1 MSTTDA
7 PTTKRLLVQQRPP
20 ADADDSDAGAMEAPA
35 AVRRSPLSRWWS
47 SFDAP
52 PTARQ
57 IPGTGVLALL
67 AALVGLAACIWTT
80 SNGSNLFYS
89 DAQSHLTIAR
99 RIVDSATPGL
109 DQLGSVWLPMPHLL
123 LVPFS
128 LITPLWSS
136 GWSACLVDIG
146 CLAVAASALYRIAA
160 RIGLRRA
167 GRLTAVVALL
177 ANPSLLYT
185 FTTALTEPV
194 LIAGILAC
202 VAGLARWAMVART
215 PSGGE
220 LAVFAGLPATVAMMS
235 RYEGWA
241 LVIAGAVFVLLV
253 EARKGHG
260 LRRGASRAACFVS
273 VPALSAIWWFSYNW
287 VSFGDP
293 LEFMRG
299 QYSAHAQQQ
308 VLLDNGLLPTKGNL
322 GISLSSYNWAV
333 IETAGAVVLIAA
345 LFGLVVLL
353 RRELLSTTT
362 MLAALLAV
370 SYFFSIVS
378 LYLGQ
383 TAINNDHTN
392 PPNWWNDRF
401 ALSVCPLLALLVGV
415 LADRRGRRPV
425 RWAVPAVILVAII
438 GQNIWWAQDL
448 PGRSA
453 IVAEAARSQRD
464 TAGAMQ
470 AAEFLAAHYVG
481 GSVLLDESA
490 RGNEVL
496 PVLGIPLQ
504 QVIMRA
510 SGAPFVE
517 AVSDPAAHAE
527 WIFANIAGLGVGLD
541 SGPTDLLT
549 AALARPSIAAHYR
562 LVFTAA
568 DHAVYQRIGPAS

>member
-1 MSTTDA
+1 MSTTSV
-7 PTTKRLLVQQRPP
+7 PTTKRLVQQRPV
-20 ADADDSDAGAMEAPA
+20 AHADDSVSAASPPGA
-35 AVRRSPLSRWWS
+35 RRSPASRWWS
-47 SFDAP
+47 SFDAA

-57 IPGTGVLALL
+57 IPGTGIIALL
-67 AALVGLAACIWTT
+67 AAMVGLAACIWTT
-80 SNGSNLFYS
+80 SNGSNLYYS

-109 DQLGSVWLPMPHLL
+109 DQLGTVWLPMPHLL

-160 RIGLRRA
+160 RIGLGRA
-167 GRLTAVVALL
+167 GRLTAVIALL

-194 LIAGILAC
+194 LIAGILAT
-202 VAGLARWAMVART
+202 VAGLARWATVART

-220 LAVFAGLPATVAMMS
+220 LAVFAGLPAMVAMMS

-241 LVIAGAVFVLLV
+241 LVLAGTVFVLVV
-253 EARKGHG
+253 EVRKGHG
-260 LRRGASRAACFVS
+260 LRRGASRAACFLS

-287 VSFGDP
+287 VSYGDP
-293 LEFMRG
+293 LEFAHG

-308 VLLDNGLLPTKGNL
+308 VLLDNGLLPTKGQL
-322 GISLSSYNWAV
+322 AVSISSYNWAL
-333 IETAGAVVLIAA
+333 IETAGAVLLIAA

-353 RRELLSTTT
+353 RRERVSTAT
-362 MLAALLAV
+362 MLTALLAV
-370 SYFFSIVS
+370 SYFFSIIS

-453 IVAEAARSQRD
+453 IIAEAARSHRD
-464 TAGAMQ
+464 TAGAVQ
-470 AAEFLAAHYVG
+470 AAEFLSDHYSG

-490 RGNEVL
+490 RGNEIL

-510 SGAPFVE
+510 SGAPFAQ
-517 AVSDPAAHAE
+517 AVADPAAHAE
-527 WIFANIAGLGVGLD
+527 WIFANIAGKGVGLD
-541 SGPTDLLT
+541 SGPSDLLT

-562 LVFTAA
+562 LVFAAA
-568 DHAVYQRIGPAS
+568 DHAVYQRIGTS